1 MKKVYIETGK
11 YLFDIS
17 KITLGIAVIT
27 PLVKGGDISII
38 AFIMSFVAFAIGAYL
53 INKGD

>member
-27 PLVKGGDISII
+27 PLVKGGGISIT
-38 AFIMSFVAFAIGAYL
+38 AFIMSFIAYVIGAFL
-53 INKGD
+53 ISKGE